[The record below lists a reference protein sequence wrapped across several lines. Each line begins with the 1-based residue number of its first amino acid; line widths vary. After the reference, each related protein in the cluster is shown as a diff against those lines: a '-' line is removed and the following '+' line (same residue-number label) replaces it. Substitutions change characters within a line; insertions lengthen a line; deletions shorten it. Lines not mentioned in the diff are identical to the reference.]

1 MPPGRT
7 MCAATAGRE
16 YRRIRTLTGSG
27 PSRLRRT
34 LGCEEDKRHPTLGLS
49 HRETLEGEG
58 IGPAPPVPALL
69 TRPLESSIAERV
81 LSALAE
87 VTELDEVRTTP
98 DFRLFEGH
106 VLDSVRTVELIL
118 LLSDRLGVDISP
130 AEFDPDLWATPAK
143 MVQYF
148 ETRMT

>member
-1 MPPGRT
+1 MHV
-7 MCAATAGRE
+7 ATAGRE
-16 YRRIRTLTGSG
+16 YRRIRRVTGSG
-27 PSRLRRT
+27 PCRLRRT
-34 LGCEEDKRHPTLGLS
+34 VGCEEDKRHPTLGLS
-49 HRETLEGEG
+49 RPETLEGAG
-58 IGPAPPVPALL
+58 IRPAPPVPALL
-69 TRPLESSIAERV
+69 PRLLVLSIAERV

-87 VTELDEVRTTP
+87 VTELDEVRTSP